1 MRRIAL
7 GAPQAAVLAV
17 ALAAGLAGCMRD
29 PGFTGVA
36 GVREATAAEVAA
48 CTYVSDIRMKP
59 GTYGLLADQGV
70 KYARNTIMAD
80 ARDAGADTVVFDS
93 VTPGA
98 DVYELHAVAYRC

>member
-7 GAPQAAVLAV
+7 GAVMAA
-17 ALAAGLAGCMRD
+17 ALAACTQD
-29 PGFTGVA
+29 PGFVGVG

-48 CTYVSDIRMKP
+48 CHYVSDIRMSP
-59 GTYGLLADQGV
+59 GVYGVLADQGG

-80 ARDAGADTVVFDS
+80 ARDAGANTVVFDP

-98 DVYELHAVAYRC
+98 YVYELHAVAYRC